1 MLKRILFISLILLF
15 GIVALKGQ
23 PNSPVSFN
31 LLKKESDFLPGD
43 IINLALFV
51 NNNSSQKQNLDAL
64 IKAPD
69 NWKIINQRQTVTLS
83 PSEKKFLIY
92 TLQVPTN
99 YPVGR
104 YSVKL
109 FAIQPESKDTVGRSE
124 TSFSVKEVEN
134 IKMILADSPDHIVA
148 GDTLKATYLL
158 QNMGNTLKKVF
169 IETQNCNVKGNAEIE
184 IEPGATKEFSIYNV
198 TSDELPD
205 VQHQYYTVR
214 AVMSGKVYKSIFR
227 PVLVF
232 PSGKV
237 KKDLFFR
244 FPVSFSATYLT
255 SNQSDKFESGY
266 QFQLSGSGNLDPE
279 GKHKL
284 EFLARGP
291 NNSNLSFLGMYDQYY
306 VSYGNK
312 NLELFVGE
320 KSYRLTPLTESSRF
334 GIGTENRVIF
344 NNGLSFGFM
353 YVKPRYLEEVKNEMA
368 GFTNFEINPNNNI
381 GFYYITKE
389 KGSST
394 DPVQLMSINTA
405 LQPLKQTALELEFSR
420 GTFMGVSDNAYRAM
434 INSKLWIFR
443 LAGNYYYTG
452 KNYPGYFSNS
462 TFYSGN
468 LSARLTSKLSVG
480 VYAREDFRNAQ
491 LDTFFVTAPYSKSL
505 QTVMNYNLARK
516 AYLKVYWRTF
526 ERKDRLVLNK
536 FHYIT
541 KSLNAQFDHRLRK
554 IEYTLLGEYGK
565 TTNLLFEPPDNKQT
579 TYRGSLNLG
588 YRFNSVNSVRV
599 FGSWSNINSFV
610 TGEQRNIIAGA
621 SATSQ
626 ISKKMN
632 ANFHIQNAYNIDD
645 YYRNRN
651 LMQLNLDYKFS
662 RQHKLSLR
670 SLYTI
675 FRQQVGNPE
684 LTFSVDY
691 TYNFGIPLKQ
701 VIGGG
706 DIKGRITYDN
716 DEPAEGIILNLQ
728 NKTAITDKD
737 GNFDFKTVPPG
748 KQLLIV
754 DRTNFEIDEVTSI
767 PTPIEIDV
775 VEDQVSAL
783 NFKIT
788 RGARL
793 SGKFVVEKNE
803 DALLNNSSVTPSNIV
818 VELMNEF
825 EQFRITS
832 DNAGNYSFP
841 IVRPGK
847 WVFKIYTTSIP
858 SGYEVTPSVYNI
870 ELKPGEEKNIS
881 PIVKLKKRKII
892 FKSQNT
898 IMSATSTLSV
908 MNENE
913 TETKQKTTVSKSVSD
928 RSENEFFYSIQ
939 IGAFGKPLSP
949 DSRFLKGEHFDY
961 EEQINDLYKYYIG
974 KFNTYK
980 KAQEERARLKLKFK
994 EAFIV
999 TFKNGKPMPLAK

>member
-1 MLKRILFISLILLF
+1 
-15 GIVALKGQ
+15 
-23 PNSPVSFN
+23 
-31 LLKKESDFLPGD
+31 
-43 IINLALFV
+43 
-51 NNNSSQKQNLDAL
+51 
-64 IKAPD
+64 
-69 NWKIINQRQTVTLS
+69 
-83 PSEKKFLIY
+83 
-92 TLQVPTN
+92 
-99 YPVGR
+99 
-104 YSVKL
+104 
-109 FAIQPESKDTVGRSE
+109 
-124 TSFSVKEVEN
+124 
-134 IKMILADSPDHIVA
+134 
-148 GDTLKATYLL
+148 
-158 QNMGNTLKKVF
+158 
-169 IETQNCNVKGNAEIE
+169 
-184 IEPGATKEFSIYNV
+184 
-198 TSDELPD
+198 
-205 VQHQYYTVR
+205 
-214 AVMSGKVYKSIFR
+214 
-227 PVLVF
+227 
-232 PSGKV
+232 
-237 KKDLFFR
+237 
-244 FPVSFSATYLT
+244 
-255 SNQSDKFESGY
+255 
-266 QFQLSGSGNLDPE
+266 
-279 GKHKL
+279 
-284 EFLARGP
+284 
-291 NNSNLSFLGMYDQYY
+291 
-306 VSYGNK
+306 
-312 NLELFVGE
+312 
-320 KSYRLTPLTESSRF
+320 
-334 GIGTENRVIF
+334 
-344 NNGLSFGFM
+344 
-353 YVKPRYLEEVKNEMA
+353 
-368 GFTNFEINPNNNI
+368 
-381 GFYYITKE
+381 
-389 KGSST
+389 
-394 DPVQLMSINTA
+394 MSINTA

-803 DALLNNSSVTPSNIV
+803 DALLNNSSVTPANIV

-999 TFKNGKPMPLAK
+999 TFKNGKSMPLAK